1 MAGKNRE
8 RRERIKAGVRKKIS
22 GTTERPRLSVFRS
35 NTGLYVQVID
45 DLKGVTVAAASTVEL
60 GEKTSLNQETS
71 KNVGKKIAEKAI
83 AAGVQTIVFDR
94 NGYLYHGN
102 IKAMAEGARE
112 GGLKVYELKYVS
124 KQYQHS

>member
-22 GTTERPRLSVFRS
+22 GTTDRPRLSVFRS
-35 NTGLYVQVID
+35 NTGIYVQIID
-45 DLKGVTVAAASTVEL
+45 DLKGVTLASASTTEL
-60 GEKTSLNQETS
+60 DGKKSLNQESS

-94 NGYLYHGN
+94 NGYLYH
-102 IKAMAEGARE
+102 
-112 GGLKVYELKYVS
+112 
-124 KQYQHS
+124 

>member
-35 NTGLYVQVID
+35 NRGLYVQLID
-45 DLKGVTVAAASTVEL
+45 DLKGQTLVAASSIEV
-60 GEKTSLNQETS
+60 GEKTKLNIETS
-71 KNVGKKIAEKAI
+71 KSVGKKIAEKAV
-83 AAGVQTIVFDR
+83 AAGVSSVVFDR

-102 IKAMAEGARE
+102 IKALAEGARE
-112 GGLKVYELKYVS
+112 GGLKF
-124 KQYQHS
+124 